1 MWAKSV
7 HHTGRGTQNKGQHR
21 CRSAA
26 GIENRGH
33 WPQFLQLAFV
43 QPCGRC
49 ARFFKSDLPMVPHLV
64 TALTGP
70 INELEQRILE
80 STPVIERW
88 FRLEWMEHTPPFY
101 SSVDIR
107 NAGFKLAP
115 VDTNLYPGGW
125 NNLTP
130 EMLPLA
136 VQAAMAA
143 IEKICPEAKNLLLV
157 PENHTRNMFYL
168 MNVAQLQKIFYQAG
182 LNVRLGSLNP
192 EIKEPTTFNLP
203 NGEQVT
209 LEPLI
214 RNGRRIGLKHFD
226 PCTILLNNDLSAGV
240 PGMLEDLH
248 EQFLLPPLHAGWH
261 VRKKSLHFKAY
272 EEVAKRFGKL
282 LGMDPWLINPL
293 FNSCGEVNF
302 AEGTGMECLQTNVD
316 ALLTKIRKK
325 YKEYGIAEKPF
336 VVVKADNGT
345 YGMGIMTV
353 RDAKELDGLN
363 RRTKN
368 KMNVIKDGQQVSDV
382 IIQEGVLTHEQINDA
397 VAEPVVYMMDRYV
410 VGGFYRVH
418 AERGIDENLNAP
430 GASFVPLAFEKGAQ
444 QPQPGQKPGASVP
457 NRFYMYGVIGRLAM
471 LAASYELE
479 ATDPNAESY
488 E

>member
-1 MWAKSV
+1 
-7 HHTGRGTQNKGQHR
+7 
-21 CRSAA
+21 
-26 GIENRGH
+26 
-33 WPQFLQLAFV
+33 
-43 QPCGRC
+43 
-49 ARFFKSDLPMVPHLV
+49 MVPHLI

-80 STPVIERW
+80 SMPAIERW

-115 VDTNLYPGGW
+115 VDTNLFPGGF

-143 IEKICPEAKNLLLV
+143 IEKICPEAKNLLLI
-157 PENHTRNMFYL
+157 PEKHTRNTFYL
-168 MNVAQLQKIFYQAG
+168 MNVRRLVQIFHQAG
-182 LNVRLGSLNP
+182 LNVRLGTLD
-192 EIKEPTTFNLP
+192 EEVKEPMRLSLP
-203 NGEQVT
+203 DGDELVV
-209 LEPLI
+209 EPLI
-214 RNGRRIGLKHFD
+214 RARGRLGLKHFD
-226 PCTILLNNDLSAGV
+226 PCTILLNNDLSGGIPQV
-240 PGMLEDLH
+240 LQGLY
-248 EQFLLPPLHAGWH
+248 EQYLLPPLHAGWA
-261 VRKKSLHFKAY
+261 VRRKTRHFQSY
-272 EEVAKRFGKL
+272 EEVAKRFAKL

-293 FNSCGEVNF
+293 FGRCDQVDF
-302 AEGTGMECLQTNVD
+302 AESAGLDCVQTQVD
-316 ALLTKIRKK
+316 ALLGKVRRK

-336 VVVKADNGT
+336 AIVKADNGT

-353 RDAKELDGLN
+353 RDAKELADIN
-363 RRTKN
+363 RRTRN
-368 KMNVIKDGQQVSDV
+368 KMSVVKEGQAVSEV
-382 IIQEGVLTHEQINDA
+382 IIQEGVPTYERINDA
-397 VAEPVVYMMDRYV
+397 VAEPVVYMIDRYV

-430 GASFVPLAFEKGAQ
+430 GSSFVPLAFDQSQ
-444 QPQPGQKPGASVP
+444 QLPRPGERPGASAP

-479 ATDPNAESY
+479 ATDPEAEVY